1 MIIDFHIHVSRPEHE
16 HPWTMQFIQE
26 QLGPEAAT
34 YLETVLTP
42 EGLRSTLQQN
52 GIDYGIALAE
62 VNPITTGTCSN
73 EYTAEFI
80 QAANAIQDPDEG
92 PRGKLIPFA
101 SINPFI
107 DTDLSERLE
116 ELVQGSGFRGAKVY
130 PVYQHHYANDPR
142 IYPLYSKAQ
151 ELGIP
156 ILVHTGSSVFR
167 GARIKYGDPLHLD
180 DVAIDFPDLT
190 ILMAHSGRPFWYQ
203 QAFWMARRHRNVY
216 LEISGLPAKNL
227 LQYFPR
233 LEDLADKVIYGS
245 DWPGNPDFRR
255 NIDAVMD
262 LPIAAESK
270 ASILGL
276 NAAKILGLLGSETEA
291 PSPALEG
298 SR

>member
-16 HPWTMQFIQE
+16 HPWTMQFMEE
-26 QLGPEAAT
+26 QLGPNAADV
-34 YLETVLTP
+34 LEEILTP
-42 EGLRSTLQQN
+42 GGIRTALHEN
-52 GIDYGIALAE
+52 GIEYGIALAE
-62 VNPITTGTCSN
+62 VNPITTGTSTN
-73 EYTAEFI
+73 EYTADFV
-80 QAANAIQDPDEG
+80 QAANAKTDPVEG
-92 PRGKLIPFA
+92 ALGRLIPFA
-101 SINPFI
+101 SLNPFI

-116 ELVQGSGFRGAKVY
+116 FLVEDSGFRGAKVY

-142 IYPLYSKAQ
+142 MYPLYSKAQ

-180 DVAIDFPDLT
+180 DVAIDFPALT
-190 ILMAHSGRPFWYQ
+190 ILMAHSGRPFWYE

-233 LEDLADKVIYGS
+233 LESLADKVVYGS

-255 NIDAVMD
+255 NIDAILN
-262 LPIAAESK
+262 LPIAEENK
-270 ASILGL
+270 AKILGL
-276 NAAKILGLLGSETEA
+276 NASKILGLPLSE
-291 PSPALEG
+291 SVSSRHKLEEQ
-298 SR
+298 R